1 MSDKLRNFIIRTLS
15 GIVMF
20 VVLLGAILASQW
32 SFVALMGVIAIG
44 GMWEFY
50 RMADKAGYSPM
61 KLLGVFTGIAVFC
74 INLAVMLLFSTQSD
88 STGSTLI
95 IAALGVLVLLVPLMC
110 ICELYRKSA
119 TPIANIASS
128 IMGALYVALPMSLLL
143 VIPMLLGNGEWNPW
157 IVLFYI
163 FIIWANDVFAYLFGI
178 TLGRHRLFER
188 ISPKKS
194 WEGFFGGLAGAVAM
208 GYVAATILNAST
220 TAWMGL
226 ALVAALSGVFGDL
239 VESLMK
245 RSVDVKDS
253 GNIIPGHGGWL
264 DRFDALILSAP
275 FVFVYACVY
284 AFIF

>member
-1 MSDKLRNFIIRTLS
+1 ML
-15 GIVMF
+15 
-20 VVLLGAILASQW
+20 VVLLGSILASQW
-32 SFVALMGVIAIG
+32 SFVALMGIITIG

-50 RMADKAGYSPM
+50 KLAEAAGYTPM
-61 KLLGVFTGIAVFC
+61 KILGIFTGIVIFC
-74 INLAVMLLFSTQSD
+74 INLSLMLFFDNKVDGVSTI
-88 STGSTLI
+88 LI
-95 IAALGVLVLLVPLMC
+95 IASLGTFTLLVPLMC

-128 IMGALYVALPMSLLL
+128 LMGAFYVALPMSLLL
-143 VIPMLLGNGEWNPW
+143 VIPLLLGNGVWNPW
-157 IVLFYI
+157 IVIFYI

-178 TLGRHRLFER
+178 TFGRHRLFER

-208 GYVAATILNAST
+208 GYIAAVVLEADNAI
-220 TAWMGL
+220 WMGL
-226 ALVAALSGVFGDL
+226 ALMAALSGVFGDL

>member
-1 MSDKLRNFIIRTLS
+1 
-15 GIVMF
+15 MF

-74 INLAVMLLFSTQSD
+74 INLAVMLFFSTQSD

-143 VIPMLLGNGEWNPW
+143 VIPMLLGNGEGNPW

-194 WEGFFGGLAGAVAM
+194 WEGFFGGLGFN
-208 GYVAATILNAST
+208 ILFACLFCGLMPEWWGLGSNYIF
-220 TAWMGL
+220 WVGL
-226 ALVAALSGVFGDL
+226 AIVVTMFSTWGDL

-245 RSVDVKDS
+245 RTLNLKDS
-253 GNIIPGHGGWL
+253 GNMIPGHGGIL
-264 DRFDALILSAP
+264 DRIDSLLAVAPAVAIYMAVWQTVAEWLAL
-275 FVFVYACVY
+275 
-284 AFIF
+284 

>member
-1 MSDKLRNFIIRTLS
+1 
-15 GIVMF
+15 MF

-50 RMADKAGYSPM
+50 RMAEQAGYSPM
-61 KLLGVFTGIAVFC
+61 KLLGTFMGIVVFC
-74 INLAVMLLFSTQSD
+74 INLAVMLFFSRQSD

-208 GYVAATILNAST
+208 GYVAAIILDANT
-220 TAWMGL
+220 VAWMGL

-245 RSVDVKDS
+245 RSVNVKDS

-264 DRFDALILSAP
+264 DRFDALILSSP

>member
-1 MSDKLRNFIIRTLS
+1 MLI
-15 GIVMF
+15 
-20 VVLLGAILASQW
+20 VLLGAILASQW
-32 SFVALMGVIAIG
+32 SFVALIGVIAIG

-50 RMADKAGYSPM
+50 RMAERAGYSPM
-61 KLLGVFTGIAVFC
+61 KLLGVFTGIVVFC
-74 INLAVMLLFSTQSD
+74 INLAVMLFFSTKND
-88 STGSTLI
+88 SAGLPLI
-95 IAALGVLVLLVPLMC
+95 VAALGVLVLLVPLMC

-208 GYVAATILNAST
+208 GYVAATILDAST
-220 TAWMGL
+220 IAWMGL

>member
-61 KLLGVFTGIAVFC
+61 KLLGVFIGIAVFC
-74 INLAVMLLFSTQSD
+74 INLAVMLFFSTQSD

-208 GYVAATILNAST
+208 GYVAATILDAST